1 MLALQTPNLVE
12 DIEDLIEHFD
22 TSNYPGN
29 LKKTVLLAH
38 WLIFLFFSADHP
50 LYSKDRANHLFLV
63 KDEAQGEPITRFIGR
78 FAVTFF
84 FRESF
89 YRFLFFF
96 SGLRSKQYAF
106 EISRKDGSRVSKKVC
121 KGIKKNTIK
130 KHLTLKDF
138 WDSLA
143 NETVTYKTATTIR
156 AENHEL
162 STRVVRKIATCA
174 FDDKRYLHRDKI
186 TTSPLYYHKI
196 QEK

>member
-1 MLALQTPNLVE
+1 MR
-12 DIEDLIEHFD
+12 
-22 TSNYPGN
+22 S
-29 LKKTVLLAH
+29 
-38 WLIFLFFSADHP
+38 FFSADHP
-50 LYSKDRANHLFLV
+50 LYSKARANHLFLV

-78 FAVTFF
+78 FAVSFF
-84 FRESF
+84 PENVF
-89 YRFLFFF
+89 YRFLFF

-121 KGIKKNTIK
+121 KGIKKTTIK

-138 WDSLA
+138 WDSLT
-143 NETVTYKTATTIR
+143 NETVTYKTATMIR

>member
-1 MLALQTPNLVE
+1 M
-12 DIEDLIEHFD
+12 
-22 TSNYPGN
+22 
-29 LKKTVLLAH
+29 LLAH
-38 WLIFLFFSADHP
+38 WLIFFVFSADHP
-50 LYSKDRANHLFLV
+50 LYSRARANHLFLV

-84 FRESF
+84 PRMFFTNS
-89 YRFLFFF
+89 FFF

-138 WDSLA
+138 WDSLT
-143 NETVTYKTATTIR
+143 NETLTYKSATMIR

>member
-1 MLALQTPNLVE
+1 MKHKESPSPDSLVGS
-12 DIEDLIEHFD
+12 L
-22 TSNYPGN
+22 Y
-29 LKKTVLLAH
+29 
-38 WLIFLFFSADHP
+38 LFFP
-50 LYSKDRANHLFLV
+50 RM
-63 KDEAQGEPITRFIGR
+63 
-78 FAVTFF
+78 FF
-84 FRESF
+84 TGS
-89 YRFLFFF
+89 FF

-121 KGIKKNTIK
+121 KGIKKTTIK

-138 WDSLA
+138 WDSLT
-143 NETVTYKTATTIR
+143 NETVTYKTATMIR

>member
-1 MLALQTPNLVE
+1 MKHKESPSPDSLVGS
-12 DIEDLIEHFD
+12 L
-22 TSNYPGN
+22 Y
-29 LKKTVLLAH
+29 
-38 WLIFLFFSADHP
+38 LFFP
-50 LYSKDRANHLFLV
+50 ENV
-63 KDEAQGEPITRFIGR
+63 
-78 FAVTFF
+78 
-84 FRESF
+84 F
-89 YRFLFFF
+89 YRFLFF

-121 KGIKKNTIK
+121 KGIKKTTIK

-143 NETVTYKTATTIR
+143 NETVTYKTATMIR

-174 FDDKRYLHRDKI
+174 FDDKRYLHADKI

-196 QEK
+196 N

>member
-1 MLALQTPNLVE
+1 MMALQTPNLVE

-38 WLIFLFFSADHP
+38 WLIFFVFSADHP

-84 FRESF
+84 PRI
-89 YRFLFFF
+89 FLPIPFFF

-143 NETVTYKTATTIR
+143 NETVSYKTATTIR

>member
-1 MLALQTPNLVE
+1 M
-12 DIEDLIEHFD
+12 
-22 TSNYPGN
+22 
-29 LKKTVLLAH
+29 LLAH
-38 WLIFLFFSADHP
+38 WLIFFLFFSADHP

-84 FRESF
+84 SEN
-89 YRFLFFF
+89 LFIDSFF

-143 NETVTYKTATTIR
+143 NETVSYKTATTIR

>member
-1 MLALQTPNLVE
+1 M
-12 DIEDLIEHFD
+12 
-22 TSNYPGN
+22 
-29 LKKTVLLAH
+29 LLAH
-38 WLIFLFFSADHP
+38 WLFFLFFSVDHP

-84 FRESF
+84 LRI
-89 YRFLFFF
+89 FLSIPFF

-143 NETVTYKTATTIR
+143 NETVSYKTATTIR

>member
-1 MLALQTPNLVE
+1 MLALQTPNLVD
-12 DIEDLIEHFD
+12 DIKDLIEHFD

-29 LKKTVLLAH
+29 LKKKTVLLAH

-84 FRESF
+84 PRI
-89 YRFLFFF
+89 FLLIPFF

-138 WDSLA
+138 WGSLT